1 MQYFSDAER
10 GPRSRNEE
18 SIPQNVW
25 GGIISLINVSI
36 YSGAFGKSFPVGGD
50 SENFR
55 RALQSEIP
63 DIVYWPLCEY
73 EIPGVLAVLDLIQFC
88 YRHISKPIT
97 ESIDHFSGRHEIR
110 FDVAEGQNEFRQKIN
125 LIFARNGLIY
135 DLQEDG
141 SVIRKGP
148 PVLREILIQKE
159 FDTGEQMLNEF
170 LTEACREI
178 LDPDAQIR
186 GEAVER
192 LWDAWN
198 RLKTIDTHDKKD
210 GIKALLD
217 CAASEEVFRQ
227 IIERDASELTKA
239 GDNLRIRH
247 SETNKP
253 EIERPYQN
261 EYLFYRL
268 LNLVWLILQAR
279 NVKK

>member
-1 MQYFSDAER
+1 M
-10 GPRSRNEE
+10 
-18 SIPQNVW
+18 
-25 GGIISLINVSI
+25 
-36 YSGAFGKSFPVGGD
+36 
-50 SENFR
+50 
-55 RALQSEIP
+55 
-63 DIVYWPLCEY
+63 
-73 EIPGVLAVLDLIQFC
+73 
-88 YRHISKPIT
+88 
-97 ESIDHFSGRHEIR
+97 
-110 FDVAEGQNEFRQKIN
+110 
-125 LIFARNGLIY
+125 IFARNGLIY

-170 LTEACREI
+170 LTEAYREI